1 MAVWFI
7 NYKDKTFDVV
17 IVSGLHIKAVGR
29 DTGYRMQDTGYRIND
44 NLTCILH
51 LASARSALYLAS

>member
-44 NLTCILH
+44 NLSTKE
-51 LASARSALYLAS
+51 YV